1 MDFFSGSLI
10 YVFFGTIKEVS
21 IGPTSLMSLVGI
33 CPSYSVFFFQY
44 SIFIIKT
51 HCLLHCFQFQLTLQY
66 TADKP
71 PEFAIILAFLAGC
84 VELAM
89 GVLKLGKCCSR
100 LYMISIYLIWNCFL
114 TQI

>member
-1 MDFFSGSLI
+1 MISTGSLI

-21 IGPTSLMSLVGI
+21 IGPTSLMAL
-33 CPSYSVFFFQY
+33 
-44 SIFIIKT
+44 
-51 HCLLHCFQFQLTLQY
+51 LTLQY

-89 GVLKLGKCCSR
+89 GILKLGESCHAV
-100 LYMISIYLIWNCFL
+100 IL
-114 TQI
+114 TTGGL